1 MSMPVRVT
9 ILSREDCHLCGVVY
23 RIAMHL
29 QSELHIET
37 SKVYIDGDSVLT
49 ERYGA
54 RVPVVLLDEVEHFT
68 GKVTEGELRRAIKR
82 ARWRRPISRIL
93 SRLGYAPTRGRSF
106 LWDSSYLEPQA
117 TYPKTSA
124 GPAGRRLS
132 EESRQMSSYLAL
144 HRATLTLPVMSPP
157 PRWALTPPFH
167 PYLSQGDQIGIPSL
181 WPSAVCSLWCWC
193 RIAPPGSYPAPCP

>member
-37 SKVYIDGDSVLT
+37 SQVHIECDRVLS

-54 RVPVVLLDEVEHFT
+54 RVPVVLLDEVEHFA

-82 ARWRRPISRIL
+82 ARWRRPVSRIL
-93 SRLGYAPTRGRSF
+93 SRLGFAPKRG
-106 LWDSSYLEPQA
+106 
-117 TYPKTSA
+117 
-124 GPAGRRLS
+124 
-132 EESRQMSSYLAL
+132 
-144 HRATLTLPVMSPP
+144 
-157 PRWALTPPFH
+157 
-167 PYLSQGDQIGIPSL
+167 
-181 WPSAVCSLWCWC
+181 
-193 RIAPPGSYPAPCP
+193 